1 MLVEP
6 WQTGVGPVI
15 AQLGLLTSTVLLQ
28 VVGQVSRVALS
39 VTVKLPAVAPAR
51 TWMEG
56 PVVEPTILPSPVMV
70 QL

>member
-6 WQTGVGPVI
+6 AQTGVGPAI
-15 AQLGLLTSTVLLQ
+15 LQLGLLTSIVLVQ

-39 VTVKLPAVAPAR
+39 VTVKLPAVAPAT
-51 TWMEG
+51 TWIEA
-56 PVVEPTILPSPVMV
+56 PVVEPRIVPSPVIV